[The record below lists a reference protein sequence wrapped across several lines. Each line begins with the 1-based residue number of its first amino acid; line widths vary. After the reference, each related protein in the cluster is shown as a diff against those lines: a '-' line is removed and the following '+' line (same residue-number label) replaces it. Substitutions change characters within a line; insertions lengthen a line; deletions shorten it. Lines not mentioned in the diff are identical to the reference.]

1 MCEDPD
7 SILTHRLDKRRAID
21 ELELHLF
28 ELARDLQ
35 ILARL
40 DRLLFSPPRGTG
52 KSLRARRLSALL
64 ASSAADGLEDLWL
77 CGRVVYYDEIQPDF
91 DDNERIEYLKRITME
106 EPKKPPRVRACPR
119 PLHSERKARDAARR
133 GHERRE
139 RGARPTR
146 ARR

>member
-7 SILTHRLDKRRAID
+7 SILTHHLDTRRAID

-52 KSLRARRLSALL
+52 KSLRARRLSALF
-64 ASSAADGLEDLWL
+64 ASSAADGLDNLWL

-106 EPKKPPRVRACPR
+106 EPKKPPRVRACRRPR
-119 PLHSERKARDAARR
+119 KSDRAARDAARR

-139 RGARPTR
+139 RGTRPTR

>member
-7 SILTHRLDKRRAID
+7 SILTHRLDTRRAID

-28 ELARDLQ
+28 ELAQDLQ

-52 KSLRARRLSALL
+52 KSLRARRLSALF
-64 ASSAADGLEDLWL
+64 ASSAADGLDNLWL

-106 EPKKPPRVRACPR
+106 EPKKPPRVRACRRPR
-119 PLHSERKARDAARR
+119 KSDRAARDAARR

-139 RGARPTR
+139 RGTRPTR

>member
-7 SILTHRLDKRRAID
+7 SVLTHHLDTRLDTRRD
-21 ELELHLF
+21 DYELETHPFQL
-28 ELARDLQ
+28 E
-35 ILARL
+35 L
-40 DRLLFSPPRGTG
+40 DRQVLELLE
-52 KSLRARRLSALL
+52 RLLGRENS
-64 ASSAADGLEDLWL
+64 WL
-77 CGRVVYYDEIQPDF
+77 CGSLVYYDEIEPDF

-106 EPKKPPRVRACPR
+106 EPRKPPRARACPR

-146 ARR
+146 ARP